1 MKKMNDVNLSLTQLW
16 QTINLEMK
24 EQTLQKFENL
34 VCYSRLFSR
43 LRVDRAH
50 GIAPHKPILLLSVIE
65 LIKSGLIHQNQ
76 IYLSE
81 ELVTTFSEVWKY
93 LGSETHKPDISRPFF
108 HLRGDN
114 FWHLIP
120 NRGYRKI
127 ITSKVKLK
135 TFTQVK
141 QAIKYAYIDDALFE
155 LLQDP
160 LSRDSLRVILVH
172 KWFSHKLEAYHQ
184 YLDTISSQ
192 KLSCYSQKLH
202 EERTLDVEGSQT
214 LHQKIFQSSC

>member
-1 MKKMNDVNLSLTQLW
+1 LLNPEILVYYST
-16 QTINLEMK
+16 
-24 EQTLQKFENL
+24 KFA
-34 VCYSRLFSR
+34 R

-65 LIKSGLIHQNQ
+65 LIKQGLISQNQ

-81 ELVTTFSEVWKY
+81 ELITTFKTGWSY
-93 LGSETHKPDISRPFF
+93 LGSENHYPDISRPFF
-108 HLRGDN
+108 HLRGDK

-135 TFTQVK
+135 TFTEVK
-141 QAIKYAYIDDALFE
+141 QAVKYAHVDDALFE

-160 LSRDSLRVILVH
+160 LLRASLTTILVQ
-172 KWFSHKLEAYHQ
+172 KWFSSKLNQYRQ
-184 YLDTISSQ
+184 YLETTA
-192 KLSCYSQKLH
+192 L
-202 EERTLDVEGSQT
+202 EGNQEPSGQNT
-214 LHQKIFQSSC
+214 GQHRLNEKRPELLHQTVYATSD